1 VIALAGKIKAL
12 TVGSSQTVADEL
24 LEVAKG
30 IFANNMEITALSIDK
45 LHYDVADL
53 YLALPTR
60 VDQAAR
66 IVPREKIVNFELYPN
81 AKFYVNIAKLPVN
94 AEVVIF
100 NNNTAQA
107 NMIKNYCL
115 EQGIDQ
121 INFKLLPFAELSREE
136 VIEELKKAKYIAGAG
151 TIVGNNGE
159 LMNYREYLRPDVVII
174 PAHRIPTFES
184 VKEIMEYITLYHYRQ
199 ISQQVSQVCN
209 ELDQELKNIVAT
221 TQQVS
226 ASIEMTSGTLVDI
239 SEKMHNDA
247 KSIDKTVASSGT
259 LEEATKKIASFVD
272 TIKHIA
278 GQTNLLALNAAIEAA
293 RAGEQGRGF
302 AVVAQEV
309 RKLAEETR
317 ESVDIIRTLME
328 EIEEVVGE
336 IAPSLNS
343 ISEELL
349 ANNENVKSISNSSLK
364 EKEAMNSI
372 SASLEHISQI
382 SSGLVKSVESLT
394 VRF

>member
-1 VIALAGKIKAL
+1 LAGKIKAL

-66 IVPREKIVNFELYPN
+66 IVPREKIVSFELYPN

-115 EQGIDQ
+115 EQGIDH

-174 PAHRIPTFES
+174 PA
-184 VKEIMEYITLYHYRQ
+184 
-199 ISQQVSQVCN
+199 
-209 ELDQELKNIVAT
+209 IVF
-221 TQQVS
+221 
-226 ASIEMTSGTLVDI
+226 L
-239 SEKMHNDA
+239 
-247 KSIDKTVASSGT
+247 
-259 LEEATKKIASFVD
+259 LL
-272 TIKHIA
+272 
-278 GQTNLLALNAAIEAA
+278 NL
-293 RAGEQGRGF
+293 
-302 AVVAQEV
+302 
-309 RKLAEETR
+309 
-317 ESVDIIRTLME
+317 
-328 EIEEVVGE
+328 
-336 IAPSLNS
+336 
-343 ISEELL
+343 
-349 ANNENVKSISNSSLK
+349 
-364 EKEAMNSI
+364 
-372 SASLEHISQI
+372 
-382 SSGLVKSVESLT
+382 
-394 VRF
+394 